1 MKIKWFLITEI
12 PSGEG
17 TATAEA
23 SEVPGKCTTQPV
35 RIVALKLRYHSDLT
49 LTDQSTVENAFLTT
63 GNPEKT
69 GINVPG
75 LFKKF

>member
-1 MKIKWFLITEI
+1 MTEI

-23 SEVPGKCTTQPV
+23 SEVPGKCTTQSV

-49 LTDQSTVENAFLTT
+49 LTDQSIVENVFLTT
-63 GNPEKT
+63 GDSKN
-69 GINVPG
+69 NQR
-75 LFKKF
+75 